1 MFVRGQLNMIISVDA
16 QIPFPR
22 QLVFQ
27 TYRDKLQE
35 LLPYMDNVHRIDPKS
50 YQQEQGRVICTNEW
64 HGGGDIPTIARAF
77 VDEQMLSW
85 TEHNIWDETDFSLE
99 WRITTHAFTEA
110 VSCSGRNH
118 FLDHGEA
125 TIVEN
130 RGELVIHPQR
140 IEGIPDFLKGQV
152 AGFVEDFLSQKI
164 GPNLTQMGEGVRQYL
179 EKMTR

>member
-1 MFVRGQLNMIISVDA
+1 MFVTGQLNMIISVDA
-16 QIPFPR
+16 HIPFPR
-22 QLVFQ
+22 SLVFP

-35 LLPYMDNVHRIDPKS
+35 LLPYMDNVHRIEPKS
-50 YQQEQGRVICTNEW
+50 YQHDNGRVICTNEW
-64 HGGGDIPTIARAF
+64 HGGGEIPTLARAF
-77 VDEQMLSW
+77 IDEQMLSW
-85 TEHNIWDETDFSLE
+85 TEHNVWNEADFSLE

-110 VSCSGRNH
+110 VSCSGKNH
-118 FLDHGEA
+118 FRERGET

-130 RGELVIHPQR
+130 RGELIIHPHK

-179 EKMTR
+179 EKTAP